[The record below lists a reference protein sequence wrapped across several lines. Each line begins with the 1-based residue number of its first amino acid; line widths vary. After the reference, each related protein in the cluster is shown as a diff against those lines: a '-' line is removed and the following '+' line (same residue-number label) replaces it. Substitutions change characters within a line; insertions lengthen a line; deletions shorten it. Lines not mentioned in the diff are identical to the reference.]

1 MTVSVILPCYDQAI
15 TLKKEVSTCSAY
27 SIPPTSGQ
35 PNQVN
40 PDYTHIAVI
49 LDRTG
54 SMESIRDD
62 TIGGFNAF
70 LNEQKQQPSKA
81 TLTLVQFDSQDPYEV
96 IHQVKTIKE
105 VPELTKETYVP
116 RATTPLLDAIGRGIN
131 DLEKCVADMKE
142 DDRPSKVVFVVIT
155 DGQENASR
163 EFRRDQILKMIN
175 EKEKQYGWQFVFLSA
190 DLDAINDA
198 MDHGFQAKAA
208 MAFDQTGVGV
218 KNAWALCF
226 PEHLRIIG
234 HRRQRMWHFR
244 MRTGINSG
252 VSAKERGRFFGY
264 AVLRW
269 WGTAYLKSL
278 QDHKFA
284 ASCDFF
290 MDAIGGIMRF
300 FSKGFWAI

>member
-1 MTVSVILPCYDQAI
+1 MFSLF
-15 TLKKEVSTCSAY
+15 
-27 SIPPTSGQ
+27 IPPTEGQ

-62 TIGGFNAF
+62 TIGGFNSF
-70 LNEQKQQPSKA
+70 LSEQKQQPGKA

-96 IHQVKTIKE
+96 IHQVKTIQE

-131 DLEKCVADMKE
+131 DLEKCISNMQE
-142 DDRPSKVVFVVIT
+142 QERPSKVVFVVIT

-175 EKEKQYGWQFVFLSA
+175 EKEKLYGWQFAFLSA

-208 MAFDQTGVGV
+208 MAFDPTSAGV
-218 KNAWALCF
+218 KNAFASVSQNISNYRLSKVKDMAF
-226 PEHLRIIG
+226 SDEDRKK
-234 HRRQRMWHFR
+234 QR
-244 MRTGINSG
+244 S
-252 VSAKERGRFFGY
+252 ERKRK
-264 AVLRW
+264 R
-269 WGTAYLKSL
+269 
-278 QDHKFA
+278 
-284 ASCDFF
+284 
-290 MDAIGGIMRF
+290 
-300 FSKGFWAI
+300 

>member
-1 MTVSVILPCYDQAI
+1 MFSLF
-15 TLKKEVSTCSAY
+15 
-27 SIPPTSGQ
+27 IPPTEEQ
-35 PNQVN
+35 PNQVK

-70 LNEQKQQPSKA
+70 LSEQKQQPGKA

-105 VPELTKETYVP
+105 VSELTRETYVP
-116 RATTPLLDAIGRGIN
+116 RASTPLLDAIGRGIN
-131 DLEKCVADMKE
+131 DLEKSVADMKE
-142 DDRPSKVVFVVIT
+142 DDRPSKVVLVVIT

-175 EKEKQYGWQFVFLSA
+175 EKEKLHGWQFVFLSA

-198 MDHGFQAKAA
+198 LAQGFQPAAA

-218 KNAWALCF
+218 KNAWASVSQNISNYRSSKSQGVAF
-226 PEHLRIIG
+226 SEGDRKK
-234 HRRQRMWHFR
+234 QRSEKKR
-244 MRTGINSG
+244 KR
-252 VSAKERGRFFGY
+252 
-264 AVLRW
+264 
-269 WGTAYLKSL
+269 
-278 QDHKFA
+278 
-284 ASCDFF
+284 
-290 MDAIGGIMRF
+290 
-300 FSKGFWAI
+300 